1 MSLLDP
7 ANIPTLITAAAG
19 LLGMW
24 GAHKISARA
33 TRKNAKE
40 VAETEAYVRA
50 RAMDD
55 RTIARQDTEI
65 EDLKLRLKEVV
76 GDNVDLRKR
85 DREQT
90 TEIDKLRTER
100 MALVKK
106 IINLQDK
113 ARGESHDQ

>member
-7 ANIPTLITAAAG
+7 ANIPTLITAGAG

-40 VAETEAYVRA
+40 VAETEAFVRA

-76 GDNVDLRKR
+76 GDNIDLRKR
-85 DREQT
+85 DRDHI

-100 MALVKK
+100 MALVRK
-106 IINLQDK
+106 IINLQEQ
-113 ARGESHDQ
+113 ARGKPNDE